1 MDDPRT
7 VRVRWAKTHRII
19 RSRFPPIDLFEDIAD
34 PADWNAIMSAEAK
47 TNPRVAKSVGML
59 DLVPPDRC
67 VAGVGASWAMAPFT
81 HVSADRPSRFSDGTY
96 GVYYAGDRLEVA
108 LFETIHHHQNFMA
121 ATGEAPGWTSEF
133 RELVGRLDAELHDVT
148 DVDRFA
154 DLYDPVDHAAP
165 QRFGMRI
172 ARGQFQRVALPQRS
186 VPRRLGRRD
195 ILARHRGH
203 SKTRSAL
210 LLLLGWHAGFAR
222 QGSRRRKG
230 LFGRRLGRDGSIGGR
245 GATQVPRRPRTLGWI
260 ICLDRSR
267 LGRVSRTLAR

>member
-81 HVSADRPSRFSDGTY
+81 HVSVNRPSRFSDGTY
-96 GVYYAGDRLEVA
+96 GLYYAGDRLEVA
-108 LFETIHHHQNFMA
+108 LFETIHHHQIFMA

-154 DLYDPVDHAAP
+154 DLYDPFDHAAP
-165 QRFGMRI
+165 QRFGMRL
-172 ARGQFQRVALPQRS
+172 RGDNSNGLLYRS
-186 VPRRLGRRD
+186 VRYPDGLAVAIFWPD
-195 ILARHRGH
+195 I
-203 SKTRSAL
+203 
-210 LLLLGWHAGFAR
+210 AGIPK
-222 QGSRRRKG
+222 QGQHFSYYW
-230 LFGRRLGRDGSIGGR
+230 DGM
-245 GATQVPRRPRTLGWI
+245 
-260 ICLDRSR
+260 
-267 LGRVSRTLAR
+267 RVSHVKDLGAGKVYSVVD